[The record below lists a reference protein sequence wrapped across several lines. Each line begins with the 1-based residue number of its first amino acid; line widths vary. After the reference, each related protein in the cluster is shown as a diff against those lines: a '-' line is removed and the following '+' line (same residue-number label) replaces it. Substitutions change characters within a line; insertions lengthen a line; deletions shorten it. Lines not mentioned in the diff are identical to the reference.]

1 MDVKKVAWGLGI
13 FGGLAVIVFAAG
25 SLIDER
31 IAEEFYIGANSYATM
46 YEIIGKMPAFIML
59 AVACGLAAR
68 YFFRVLHSI
77 VFTVLAYAAMF
88 AVSAINFKDLT
99 DLITDSTLYSLAGC
113 AVLGA
118 VLAFVIGEATKGV
131 AEERLSEYFKWA
143 VAVAVVVVA
152 TGVITFVAKEIFS
165 RARYADVQGG
175 VAQFA
180 PWYDF
185 VRVDGGD
192 SMPSGHTAFTAVLF
206 MMMPLC
212 GINPRFAGRENTVT
226 VVSVIATAVTAFSR
240 ITDGHHYLSDVA
252 AAAFIAVAVQT
263 VVIFVMYGKT
273 LDKFGF
279 NRFFV
284 PKRAEVKA

>member
-118 VLAFVIGEATKGV
+118 VLAFVIG
-131 AEERLSEYFKWA
+131 
-143 VAVAVVVVA
+143 
-152 TGVITFVAKEIFS
+152 
-165 RARYADVQGG
+165 
-175 VAQFA
+175 
-180 PWYDF
+180 
-185 VRVDGGD
+185 
-192 SMPSGHTAFTAVLF
+192 
-206 MMMPLC
+206 
-212 GINPRFAGRENTVT
+212 
-226 VVSVIATAVTAFSR
+226 
-240 ITDGHHYLSDVA
+240 
-252 AAAFIAVAVQT
+252 
-263 VVIFVMYGKT
+263 
-273 LDKFGF
+273 
-279 NRFFV
+279 
-284 PKRAEVKA
+284 